1 MLTRYGFSTSHL
13 IEFARKEMKDAI
25 GFNLQAHF
33 YLAGGAFKTLLTG
46 KAPGD
51 LDLWASTEDDR
62 QALINRLQNRGARHL
77 EKRPFA
83 EAYEINGRV
92 IELPHKGAPQGLEG
106 LFKEFD
112 IGLSA
117 VGVEYL
123 PEDSWA
129 VQIHPLAVKSIERRE
144 ILLLK
149 PLYNWKYALVTL
161 ERMRK
166 YATELGFL
174 IPPKEEAEI
183 WRIFHMQRD
192 EEKIKMVQRYKMISK
207 SKEIIRE
214 AESWL

>member
-13 IEFARKEMKDAI
+13 IEFARKEIIDSI
-25 GFNLQAHF
+25 GSNLQAHF